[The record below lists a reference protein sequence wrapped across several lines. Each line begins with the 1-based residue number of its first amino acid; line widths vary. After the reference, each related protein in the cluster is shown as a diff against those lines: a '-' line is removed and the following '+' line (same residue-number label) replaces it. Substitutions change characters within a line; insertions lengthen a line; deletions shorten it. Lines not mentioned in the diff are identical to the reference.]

1 MMLSI
6 IQANDVYHLLSLL
19 AALFVG
25 MFFGLERSYRGK
37 INALTVYT
45 LITMLFSGVTVG
57 IQYIY
62 PTVDPIVTI
71 LLFIALI
78 FVVFLVHQW
87 KKENMDDFS
96 CASLLV
102 SGTLGI
108 LLALKQYIVSLYIF
122 AFVVIIY
129 TIVYLLNI
137 YIERR
142 RYALTIIVEKEN
154 NILLK
159 VLEICDVTG
168 AKIKKFTSSVII
180 LEGKESL
187 RLEVV
192 FNYGTSK
199 KKVRKVFEELKNE
212 KPINLVFHGDIHKME
227 WH

>member
-1 MMLSI
+1 MVLSI

-37 INALTVYT
+37 INALMVYT

-62 PTVDPIVTI
+62 PTVDPIVTV
-71 LLFIALI
+71 LLLISLI

-122 AFVVIIY
+122 VFVVVIY
-129 TIVYLLNI
+129 TPVYLLNI

-142 RYALTIIVEKEN
+142 RYALTIFVEKEK

-168 AKIKKFTSSVII
+168 AKIKNFTSSVII

-199 KKVRKVFEELKNE
+199 KKVKKVFEELKNE